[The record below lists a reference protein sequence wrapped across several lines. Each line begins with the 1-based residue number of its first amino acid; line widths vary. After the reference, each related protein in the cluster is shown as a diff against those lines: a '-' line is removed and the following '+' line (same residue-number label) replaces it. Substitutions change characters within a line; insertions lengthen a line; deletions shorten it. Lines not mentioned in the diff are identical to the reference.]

1 MRLPGAEVAKND
13 IKGILQLVK
22 PTYTD
27 TYWALAVNKVR
38 MTTSTGMY
46 FT

>member
-1 MRLPGAEVAKND
+1 MRLPGAEVAKN

-22 PTYTD
+22 PTYRD
-27 TYWALAVNKVR
+27 TYRALAMNTVR

-46 FT
+46 LT